1 MVVKAIYFAAI
12 ATVLT
17 GLVQNVDAA
26 CKCLYGD
33 RCWPSDQAWASLNNT
48 VSGNLIRTV
57 PVAAPCYPGPHQDAE
72 ACAFIQANFH
82 DSAFHAKFP
91 GGYDFPHEWSCHV
104 PGRNSSTCSLGDT
117 AVYSI
122 NATTPAA
129 ISAGLKFAARYN
141 IRVSVKQ
148 SGHDLLGRSSGK
160 GGLLIWT
167 HHLRDDP
174 TKALEFSKTYV
185 PTESCADVQLGGAFY
200 WGGSAARIGGGFTW
214 GDVYPAAHDNGVVVV
229 GGTCP
234 TVGIIGGY
242 LQGGGHGAAMHE
254 YGLGSDQVL
263 EFNVVLADGSK
274 VLASPCSNPDLFQAL
289 RGGGPSTYGIVTSAT
304 VRTYPETPMVGLILQ
319 IIPQEGTD
327 DLDAFLDAIT
337 TWYQQIPAL
346 LDGGVQGYAGWAAWD
361 GKSSLGPPS
370 RMLQQAAGV
379 FNQTLEEVQRTMEPI
394 MEKLAV
400 FKSRGIDVSVDYLA
414 FPDYYAYLT
423 GLMHHDAEVGGGI
436 LMSSRLFGEKHLA
449 NVTAVRQMV
458 EAIAGLPGQNTS
470 AVVDMTGGGAA
481 TKDLPLSGVNPVF
494 RRALL
499 INIVSRNWDSLTP
512 YVDIAAAQR
521 DVTYHKGKAQV
532 AFAPDTGSYLNEG
545 NWLDPDYL
553 TNQFGAILPTL
564 EAAKKKY
571 DPTDLFYCPTCV
583 GSQHWKEEEDGHLC
597 TVKGSWWPFTRPVDW
612 AEEL

>member
-1 MVVKAIYFAAI
+1 MAQRTIYTATL

-17 GLVQNVDAA
+17 GLIQNVDAA
-26 CKCLYGD
+26 CKCLFGD
-33 RCWPSDQAWASLNNT
+33 RCWPSDQALASLNNT
-48 VSGNLIRTV
+48 LSGNLIRTV

-82 DSAFHAKFP
+82 DSAFHAKFL

-122 NATTPAA
+122 NATAPAA

-148 SGHDLLGRSSGK
+148 SGHDLLGRSSGR

-167 HHLRDDP
+167 HYLRDDS
-174 TKALEFSKTYV
+174 TKPLEFNKTYV
-185 PTESCADVQLGGAFY
+185 PTESCASVQLGGASY

-214 GDVYPAAHDNGVVVV
+214 GDVYPAAHENGVVVV

-254 YGLGSDQVL
+254 YGLGSDQIL

-274 VLASPCSNPDLFQAL
+274 VLASPCSNPDLFRAL

-304 VRTYPETPMVGLILQ
+304 VRTYPETPMVALILQ

-327 DLDAFLDAIT
+327 DLDAFLDTIT

-346 LDGGVQGYAGWAAWD
+346 LDEGVQGYAGWAAWD
-361 GKSSLGPPS
+361 GKSSLGLPS

-379 FNQTLEEVQRTMEPI
+379 FNQTLEQVQRTMEPI
-394 MEKLAV
+394 MDKLTL
-400 FKSRGIDVSVDYLA
+400 FKSRGIDVS
-414 FPDYYAYLT
+414 LT
-423 GLMHHDAEVGGGI
+423 GLMHHDAE
-436 LMSSRLFGEKHLA
+436 
-449 NVTAVRQMV
+449 Q
-458 EAIAGLPGQNTS
+458 LPVYQDKNTS

-512 YVDIAAAQR
+512 YVDIAAAQK

-545 NWLDPDYL
+545 NWLDTDYL